1 MQGLIDTTMREAGFG
16 AFVEH
21 PEGLPARRKA
31 AVKSSIIRAIPVP
44 LTSSG
49 SQQTS
54 TSTLARKLRLTDY
67 FTLGWGTM
75 VGVGWLVIMDD
86 WLQRGGALGALLGF
100 LIGGAVLLPVGWV
113 YGRLV
118 VAMPDAAG
126 EIAYT
131 SAVFPR
137 GVSFA
142 TGWMMTLAYFIVCPW
157 EAVAVGRIAGYILPG
172 LDSMELY
179 RIAGRPVYLPH
190 VVIGLGLTALLTV
203 LNYRGIRLSATFQN
217 WTSFGTLG
225 LFFIFVGLG
234 VSRGSPANFPPL
246 FTHAPLVSI
255 LLVIQIVPY
264 FMTGFESVGKAAE
277 EASADFRAGGFFR
290 AIWMAIFVGTLFYAC
305 IVAAVAFVA
314 PWHGLLGEK
323 FMTAVAFQQ
332 AVGARWI
339 VNIILAAAL
348 LSLFKCF
355 NGNFV
360 AASRLLF
367 ALGRRGMVDSRVGT
381 VHTRH
386 QTPSTAV
393 LWIGAAAAICMLLGD
408 AILVPITEV
417 GSVACAVG
425 WSATCAAYLALGA
438 TGKVRLSMTQY
449 CVAAFGL
456 LVGVVM
462 ALMKIVPFVPGH
474 FSLYEWIALGV
485 WILIGAAAAT
495 MRGQRVHQES
505 VIAKQFGETR

>member
-1 MQGLIDTTMREAGFG
+1 LN
-16 AFVEH
+16 
-21 PEGLPARRKA
+21 
-31 AVKSSIIRAIPVP
+31 
-44 LTSSG
+44 
-49 SQQTS
+49 
-54 TSTLARKLRLTDY
+54 TLARKLRATDY

-86 WLQRGGALGALLGF
+86 WLLRGGALGALLGF
-100 LIGGAVLLPVGWV
+100 VIGGAALLPIGWV

-126 EIAYT
+126 EVAYT
-131 SAVFPR
+131 SAVFSR
-137 GVSFA
+137 TTSFA

-157 EAVAVGRIAGYILPG
+157 EAVAVGRIAGYIVPG

-179 RIAGRPVYLPH
+179 RVAGRPVFLPH
-190 VVIGLGLTALLTV
+190 LVIGLALTGLLTI

-217 WTSFGTLG
+217 WTSFGTLA
-225 LFFIFVGLG
+225 LFVIFVALG
-234 VSRGSPANFPPL
+234 VSRGSPRNFPPL
-246 FTHAPLVSI
+246 FTHTPLISI

-277 EASADFRAGGFFR
+277 EASPEFRSAGFLR
-290 AIWMAIFVGTLFYAC
+290 AIWTAILVGILFYAS

-314 PWHGLLGEK
+314 PWHSLTGEK

-332 AVGARWI
+332 AVGVRGFAGKWI

-360 AASRLLF
+360 AASRLVF
-367 ALGRRGMVDSRVGT
+367 ALGRRGMVDSRVGRI
-381 VHTRH
+381 HSHH

-393 LWIGAAAAICMLLGD
+393 LCVGLATAACMLLGD
-408 AILVPITEV
+408 AILVPVTEV

-425 WSATCAAYLALGA
+425 WSATCAAYLALGRKA
-438 TGKVRLSMTQY
+438 PGTIPLP
-449 CVAAFGL
+449 VAARAVAGFAL
-456 LVGVVM
+456 LVGIAM
-462 ALMKIVPFVPGH
+462 ALMKLVPLVPGH
-474 FSLYEWIALGV
+474 FTIYEWLALGI
-485 WILIGAAAAT
+485 WAILGLVSYRKIED
-495 MRGQRVHQES
+495 RWRDHS
-505 VIAKQFGETR
+505 